1 MTKLIQVCASANDL
15 FGLDGDGVVYQ
26 YNFSTNTWM
35 TLGHGRSDRRE
46 ASLAEGEAA
55 RAQSMPRSAAPSE
68 RA

>member
-1 MTKLIQVCASANDL
+1 MMKLIQICASANDL

-46 ASLAEGEAA
+46 ALLDEGQAA
-55 RAQSMPRSAAPSE
+55 PVPPEPRSAAG
-68 RA
+68 

>member
-1 MTKLIQVCASANDL
+1 MMKLIQICASANDL

-35 TLGHGRSDRRE
+35 MLGHGRSDRRD
-46 ASLAEGEAA
+46 LPDEGQAA
-55 RAQSMPRSAAPSE
+55 PVRADPRSPAPPS